1 MITLKGLNHGGKA
14 LIIMKNTLIA
24 IGAAHALYLMVLV
37 LIKKNKQGPDYL
49 LTAYFAVFFVT
60 LATAFGAFAYQL
72 EALLV
77 FHLNISLLLA
87 PLFFV
92 YITALTQ
99 SSRPP
104 PARLGHF
111 VPYLLTWLYWLY
123 LFTALSEQ
131 ELDSLFAQT
140 DESQLPVG
148 FALALL
154 VESLAIPV
162 YVIWAL
168 WLLER
173 HRRTIRHTFS
183 FTEGVDLKWARVLAY
198 GTGILWLGVVV
209 SEALGSGVKLNSADE
224 DIQNG
229 YALSTF
235 FLYYL
240 GYFGLKQGRLYTDA
254 LPAPSQDQ
262 PALPEAAPPAAKY
275 SRSGLKAEEGA
286 AYAERVIDY
295 LKTEKPYLRSRLSIQ
310 DLAGALDIPAHA
322 LSQVINEH
330 LNASF
335 YDLIN
340 RHRVDEFKKRVAD
353 PQYQHFTL
361 IAIALDCGFNS
372 KSSFNR
378 IFKKYEQRTP
388 TEYVKSHPI
397 ECVLKRPK

>member
-1 MITLKGLNHGGKA
+1 
-14 LIIMKNTLIA
+14 MKNTLIA

-37 LIKKNKQGPDYL
+37 LIKKNKQGPDTI
-49 LTAYFAVFFVT
+49 LTAYFATFFLT
-60 LATAFGAFAYQL
+60 LATAFWAFAYQK
-72 EALLV
+72 EDLLV

-87 PLFFV
+87 PLFFL
-92 YITALTQ
+92 YITALTRP
-99 SSRPP
+99 SRPSVA
-104 PARLGHF
+104 ARLGHF
-111 VPYLLTWLYWLY
+111 IPYLLTWLYWLY
-123 LFTALSEQ
+123 LFMALSEQ

-173 HRRTIRHTFS
+173 HRRKIVHTFS
-183 FTEGVDLKWARVLAY
+183 YTEGVDLKWARVLTY
-198 GTGILWLGVVV
+198 GIGIFWLGIVV
-209 SEALGSGVKLNSADE
+209 SEALGTGVKLNSDNE

-240 GYFGLKQGRLYTDA
+240 GYFGLKQGRLYTDDRPASPQNQSA
-254 LPAPSQDQ
+254 LQEAVAPAP
-262 PALPEAAPPAAKY
+262 KY
-275 SRSGLKAEEGA
+275 TKSGLKAAEGA
-286 AYAERVIDY
+286 AYAETLIDY
-295 LKTEKPYLRSRLSIQ
+295 LKTEKPYLRNRLSIQ
-310 DLAGALDIPAHA
+310 DLAQALEIPAHA

-330 LNASF
+330 LNGSF

-340 RHRVDEFKKRVAD
+340 RHRVDEFKKRLAD
-353 PQYQHFTL
+353 PRYQNYTL

-378 IFKKYEQRTP
+378 IFKKYEQCTP
-388 TEYVKSHPI
+388 TEYMQAVRAK
-397 ECVLKRPK
+397 

>member
-1 MITLKGLNHGGKA
+1 
-14 LIIMKNTLIA
+14 MKNTLIA

-37 LIKKNKQGPDYL
+37 IIKKNKQGPDAI
-49 LTAYFAVFFVT
+49 LTAYFATFFVT
-60 LATAFGAFAYQL
+60 LATAFGAFAYQM
-72 EALLV
+72 EALLIL
-77 FHLNISLLLA
+77 HLNISLLLA
-87 PLFFV
+87 PLLFL
-92 YITALTQ
+92 YITALIQPT
-99 SSRPP
+99 PP
-104 PARLGHF
+104 SVAARLGHF

-123 LFTALSEQ
+123 LFIALSEP

-140 DESQLPVG
+140 DEAQLPVG
-148 FALALL
+148 FVLALL

-162 YVIWAL
+162 YVVWAL

-173 HRRTIRHTFS
+173 HRRKIRHTFS
-183 FTEGVDLKWARVLAY
+183 FTEGVDLKWARVLTY
-198 GTGILWLGVVV
+198 GIGVFWLGVVV
-209 SEALGSGVKLNSADE
+209 SEALGSGVKLNSADA
-224 DIQNG
+224 DVQNG

-240 GYFGLKQGRLYTDA
+240 GYFGLKQGRLYTDT

-262 PALPEAAPPAAKY
+262 PVLPEAAPAAKY
-275 SRSGLKAEEGA
+275 TRSGLKAAEGA
-286 AYAERVIDY
+286 AFAETVIDY

-310 DLAGALDIPAHA
+310 DLAQGLEMPAHV

-330 LNASF
+330 LNGSF

-340 RHRVDEFKKRVAD
+340 RHRVDEFKKRLAD
-353 PQYQHFTL
+353 PQYQQFTL

-388 TEYVKSHPI
+388 TEYMKAV
-397 ECVLKRPK
+397 RG

>member
-1 MITLKGLNHGGKA
+1 
-14 LIIMKNTLIA
+14 MKNTLIA

-37 LIKKNKQGPDYL
+37 LIKKNKQGPDSI
-49 LTAYFAVFFVT
+49 LTAYFATFFVT
-60 LATAFGAFAYQL
+60 LATAFGAFAYQM
-72 EALLV
+72 EALLI

-87 PLFFV
+87 PLFFL
-92 YITALTQ
+92 YITALIQ
-99 SSRPP
+99 PGRPSGA
-104 PARLGHF
+104 ARLGHF
-111 VPYLLTWLYWLY
+111 AAYFLTWVYWLY
-123 LFTALSEQ
+123 LFIALSGQ
-131 ELDSLFAQT
+131 ELDVLFAQT
-140 DESQLPVG
+140 DEALLPVG
-148 FALALL
+148 FSLALL

-173 HRRTIRHTFS
+173 HRRKIRHTFS
-183 FTEGVDLKWARVLAY
+183 FTEGVDLKWARVLTY
-198 GTGILWLGVVV
+198 GIGIFWLGIVV

-224 DIQNG
+224 DVQHG

-254 LPAPSQDQ
+254 VPAPSEK
-262 PALPEAAPPAAKY
+262 PSALPQAAPPPAKY
-275 SRSGLKAEEGA
+275 IRSGLKAAEGA
-286 AYAERVIDY
+286 AYAETVIDY
-295 LKTEKPYLRSRLSIQ
+295 LKSEKPYLRSRLSIQ
-310 DLAGALDIPAHA
+310 DLAQALEIPAHA

-330 LNASF
+330 LNGSF
-335 YDLIN
+335 YDVIN
-340 RHRVDEFKKRVAD
+340 RHRVDEFKKRIAD

-388 TEYVKSHPI
+388 TEYVKANRGGG
-397 ECVLKRPK
+397 K